1 MATTRIVCPATAKPG
16 EIIEIKT
23 LIQHHM
29 ETGHRRDNVGKAI
42 PRDIVR
48 ELSVVYD
55 GDEIFRVELQP
66 GIAAN
71 PYFAFSTVAVRSGE
85 IVFTWTDDAGEKTV
99 ERRRI
104 TVG

>member
-42 PRDIVR
+42 PRDIVK
-48 ELSVVYD
+48 ELTVVYD
-55 GDEIFRVELQP
+55 GDEIFRVELLP

-71 PYFAFSTVAVRSGE
+71 PYFAFSTVAVRSGD